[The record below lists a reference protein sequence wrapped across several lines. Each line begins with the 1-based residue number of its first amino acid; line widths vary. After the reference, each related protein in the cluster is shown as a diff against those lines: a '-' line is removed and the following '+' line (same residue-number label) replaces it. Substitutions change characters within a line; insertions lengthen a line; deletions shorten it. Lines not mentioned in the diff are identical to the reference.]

1 MAQTRGRAEA
11 VEVRRTDG
19 SGERPG
25 EKERTREQVFIGKDG
40 IIVLLFLS
48 LSLSILCH
56 IYCLIVSSCYIISY
70 PVSLEIFN
78 FQGAPALGFI

>member
-48 LSLSILCH
+48 LSLYIL
-56 IYCLIVSSCYIISY
+56 SYILPDCI
-70 PVSLEIFN
+70 
-78 FQGAPALGFI
+78 